1 MQVDAALAP
10 QLMGQNYYD
19 PRHNQQQK
27 LDFDNLCNIVAITSN
42 QVLVGNQDIKKVIGL
57 IFSHLTPYNVQ
68 FTQLTALAQ
77 RLHTFNIPL
86 RSHTRVHDRRLRS
99 SLNADF
105 KERAHP
111 IGTAG
116 ELA

>member
-1 MQVDAALAP
+1 MHAFSQMSLKVCLEHT
-10 QLMGQNYYD
+10 N
-19 PRHNQQQK
+19 
-27 LDFDNLCNIVAITSN
+27 
-42 QVLVGNQDIKKVIGL
+42 DIE
-57 IFSHLTPYNVQ
+57 